1 MTNSSAAPSGKSL
14 ERGLN
19 AIVTSAWL
27 WGGALTFAFYAALP
41 YLPIYQESIERYFT
55 AHWIEYATTGLFFVG
70 VATLV
75 MKAMRIPAER
85 SALSADL
92 LDGLHF
98 DSQADA
104 MTMARSVESHLN
116 LVARRCAETQVVRRI
131 RNMSDYVVGRRSAEG
146 LEGHLNYLAELAS
159 GRLNDGYALI
169 RTITWAVP
177 ILGFLGTVIGITMAI
192 ANITPDQLESS
203 LPEVTAGLAVAF
215 DTTALS
221 LALSMI
227 LVFGTFVVERAEQN
241 TLDSVEDFGVKR
253 LLGLFPVREAAS
265 GPLVLAEAQAAQ
277 QLLQRTEG
285 MINWQMDIWQSSLET
300 LRDRW
305 TSTLSRQQE
314 VLDQALQNGLTSTLA
329 DHAQQLAAARIE
341 FVATYQSASTT
352 IANQVAESQTAL
364 IEQQDRCASLIAETW
379 QGFHQELTAARD
391 AQGQQMSH
399 LTQSISGEVE
409 GWNDRLHGATIAM
422 TEQLIE
428 LRRQGETLLKI
439 TDGESELIRLEER
452 LAQNLDTVRVVDT
465 LEETL
470 LNLNA
475 AVNLM
480 TSRVKG
486 KAA

>member
-1 MTNSSAAPSGKSL
+1 MTNPSVASNGKTL

-41 YLPIYQESIERYFT
+41 YLPIYQETVERYFT
-55 AHWIEYATTGLFFVG
+55 AHWIEYATTGLFFIG
-70 VATLV
+70 ISTLF

-98 DSQADA
+98 DPQADA
-104 MTMARSVESHLN
+104 VTMARSVESHLN
-116 LVARRCAETQVVRRI
+116 LVARRCAETHLVRRI
-131 RNMSDYVVGRRSAEG
+131 RNMSDYVVGRRSADG
-146 LEGHLNYLAELAS
+146 LEGHLNYLADLAS

-227 LVFGTFVVERAEQN
+227 LVFATFVIERAEQN
-241 TLDSVEDFGVKR
+241 TLDAVEDFGVKR
-253 LLGLFPVREAAS
+253 LLGLFPVTESAS
-265 GPLVLAEAQAAQ
+265 GPMVLAEAQAAQ

-285 MINWQMDIWQSSLET
+285 MINWQMDIWQTSLES

-329 DHAQQLAAARIE
+329 DHAQQLAAARVE
-341 FVATYQSASTT
+341 FVAAYQSASTT
-352 IANQVAESQTAL
+352 IANQVAASQTAL
-364 IEQQDRCASLIAETW
+364 IEQQDRCAILIAETW
-379 QGFHQELTAARD
+379 KEIGRAH
-391 AQGQQMSH
+391 
-399 LTQSISGEVE
+399 V
-409 GWNDRLHGATIAM
+409 
-422 TEQLIE
+422 
-428 LRRQGETLLKI
+428 
-439 TDGESELIRLEER
+439 
-452 LAQNLDTVRVVDT
+452 
-465 LEETL
+465 
-470 LNLNA
+470 
-475 AVNLM
+475 
-480 TSRVKG
+480 
-486 KAA
+486 